1 MPNSFL
7 AAGDGA
13 SVVVAIGLSFV
24 IGVVIKNVVRP
35 ELLARRDGEPPPIAL
50 ERAHAWV
57 VVNPGLMRRTLR

>member
-1 MPNSFL
+1 MLNSFL

-13 SVVVAIGLSFV
+13 ISVVAIGFLSSLV
-24 IGVVIKNVVRP
+24 LSLKNVVRP

-57 VVNPGLMRRTLR
+57 VVTQG